1 MENEKVRMD
10 ATYVRTTTRTF
21 GRDANGAKTLAQVT
35 EEEKHT
41 LLGGDSKVLRITFN
55 PDVNGKL
62 QPVQREIVEAE
73 TISKDVEETDTTVM
87 LPNINGGLAPA
98 LKTQEPPKR
107 RADGTTQSPKNT
119 LLAQ

>member
-1 MENEKVRMD
+1 MENEKVQLD
-10 ATYVRTTTRTF
+10 APSVRTTTRTF
-21 GRDANGAKTLAQVT
+21 GRDANGAKTLVQVT
-35 EEEKHT
+35 KEEKHT

-87 LPNINGGLAPA
+87 LPNINGGLCSP
-98 LKTQEPPKR
+98 LKNPRNRHPR
-107 RADGTTQSPKNT
+107 
-119 LLAQ
+119 